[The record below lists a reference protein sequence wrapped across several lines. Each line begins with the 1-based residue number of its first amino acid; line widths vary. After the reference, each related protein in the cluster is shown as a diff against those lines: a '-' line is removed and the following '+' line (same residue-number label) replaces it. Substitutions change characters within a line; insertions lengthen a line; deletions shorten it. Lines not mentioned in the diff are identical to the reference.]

1 MSAHRSPPNRVPLR
15 PAATDSRGSTIAYL
29 IAPLLLIQALWVRWR
44 TPRLPGAAGPTS
56 GTIAGKGETLGLIVL
71 GESPVTG
78 IGARTHEYSVTGRT
92 AEALASRTG
101 RTVNWRAFGLSG
113 ATARRMFREVVPQL
127 AGKTADVVIIAL
139 GVNDVLAWRSSSEWI
154 TDVEQLI
161 SGVRQRLGNP
171 LILLTGVPPMQ
182 YFPALPQPLKRVL
195 GMRARLLDRASV
207 SLAAVLPRVIHVP
220 SDFELSREFFCD
232 DGFHPSEPGYAQW
245 GETLAE
251 EILKVLPHNG
261 DL

>member
-1 MSAHRSPPNRVPLR
+1 MSAHRSPPNRFPLC
-15 PAATDSRGSTIAYL
+15 PATTDSPGRTITYL
-29 IAPLLLIQALWVRWR
+29 IAPLLLIQALWVRLR
-44 TPRLPGAAGPTS
+44 TPRLPGAAGPAS
-56 GTIAGKGETLGLIVL
+56 GTIAGKGEALGLIVL

-78 IGARTHEYSVTGRT
+78 IGARTHEHAVTGRT

-101 RTVNWRAFGLSG
+101 RPVNWRAFGLSG

-127 AGKTADVVIIAL
+127 EVKTADVVIIAL
-139 GVNDVLAWRSSSEWI
+139 GVNDVLAWRSSSEWVADI
-154 TDVEQLI
+154 EQLI
-161 SGVRQRLGNP
+161 SAVREHLGNA

-182 YFPALPQPLKRVL
+182 YFPALPQPLRRVL

-207 SLAAVLPRVIHVP
+207 NLAEVLPRVIHVP
-220 SDFELSREFFCD
+220 SDFELSRDFFCD
-232 DGFHPSEPGYAQW
+232 DGFHPSESGYAQW

-251 EILKVLPHNG
+251 EILRVLPQNG